1 VKKKKDRFGIKVEIM
16 AKTNEYISTC
26 KRYGINDEVGTFW
39 VVTAPTRD
47 SVIQDI
53 LFQTDICGMHLQYL
67 GGLKDEEIVG
77 FYKSK
82 DKASKQAKSMLKY
95 RPK

>member
-1 VKKKKDRFGIKVEIM
+1 MPKSKENEYASRCKGYGIK
-16 AKTNEYISTC
+16 
-26 KRYGINDEVGTFW
+26 DEVGTFW
-39 VVTAPTRD
+39 VVTAPTKY

-82 DKASKQAKSMLKY
+82 DKASKLANSMLKHMSKMV
-95 RPK
+95 REID